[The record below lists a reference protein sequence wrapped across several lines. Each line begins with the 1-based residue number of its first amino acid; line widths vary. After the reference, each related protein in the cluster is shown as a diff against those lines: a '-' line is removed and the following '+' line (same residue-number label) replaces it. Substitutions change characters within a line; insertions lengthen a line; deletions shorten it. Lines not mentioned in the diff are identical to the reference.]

1 MKKFFLMSA
10 VGSGLE
16 KLENTAVGIMED
28 IQLLLWVAVALAL
41 LVNGLFLIIGGEEGR
56 AKAKKAFPWVVAGCV
71 FVAGAFYLAKYF
83 VGRMQF

>member
-10 VGSGLE
+10 AGSGLE

-56 AKAKKAFPWVVAGCV
+56 AKAKKSISLGCS
-71 FVAGAFYLAKYF
+71 
-83 VGRMQF
+83 RMCLCCRGILFGKIFCW